1 MNFPHF
7 VLELEFQL
15 HHTLEDFQFPGL
27 GASEQENALIFFF
40 FITPAPLKEVKEG
53 EQKRLEAGEKEIS
66 ETRGKSRPAESAFFS
81 HSWS

>member
-1 MNFPHF
+1 VEIETHVPCSTAGSFYGELDGIPVSFPHF

-40 FITPAPLKEVKEG
+40 HHPCPFERSQRRRT
-53 EQKRLEAGEKEIS
+53 
-66 ETRGKSRPAESAFFS
+66 GKA
-81 HSWS
+81 